1 MCRAVERLVEAEK
14 KEAEEKTKVKT
25 ARRMLNAKKQTID
38 EVAEI
43 AELPKDEVIRLS
55 SEVK

>member
-1 MCRAVERLVEAEK
+1 MCRAVERLVGEEK
-14 KEAEEKTKVKT
+14 KEAEEKAKVKT
-25 ARRMLNAKKQTID
+25 ARRMPNSKKQTID

>member
-1 MCRAVERLVEAEK
+1 
-14 KEAEEKTKVKT
+14 
-25 ARRMLNAKKQTID
+25 MLNAKEYTID
-38 EVAEI
+38 EIAEI

>member
-1 MCRAVERLVEAEK
+1 MCRAVERLVGEEK
-14 KEAEEKTKVKT
+14 KEAKEKTKIKT
-25 ARRMLNAKKQTID
+25 ARRMPNAKKYTID